1 MMFITREGRAL
12 VASFITRIPT
22 FEHLYSGLRD
32 SKTINLII
40 QFFILIQELRSQTPM
55 SLLLITTL
63 DGMPS
68 FYHLKEA
75 LSKRIQ
81 CKTLWMEKL
90 LLGTQLKASGN
101 ENIQINLYHSQN
113 LTNGLQFLMIG

>member
-1 MMFITREGRAL
+1 MTGEGRAL
-12 VASFITRIPT
+12 VASFTTRIPT
-22 FEHLYSGLRD
+22 FEHLHSDLRD
-32 SKTINLII
+32 SNTINLII
-40 QFFILIQELRSQTPM
+40 QFLILIQELRSQIPM
-55 SLLLITTL
+55 SLLLIITP

-68 FYHLKEA
+68 FCHLKEA

-101 ENIQINLYHSQN
+101 ENI
-113 LTNGLQFLMIG
+113 